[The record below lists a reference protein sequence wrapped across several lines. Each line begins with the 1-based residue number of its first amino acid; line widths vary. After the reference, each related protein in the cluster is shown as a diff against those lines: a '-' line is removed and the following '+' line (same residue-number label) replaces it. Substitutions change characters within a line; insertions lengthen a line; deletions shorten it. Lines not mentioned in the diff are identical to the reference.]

1 MNRKGFISSVS
12 SLATVPIIGLRNFA
26 STWEENHPTA
36 IIPPYLQSGDTI
48 GITSP
53 AGYITYDEIKPA
65 ISQMQSW
72 GFAVKIGETI
82 GKRDFTFG
90 GTDEERARDFQRQLD
105 DVEIGMIANRDGQY
119 LRNALLD
126 QMGSETAISAGQRY
140 FLHVYNLAEDDQS
153 FGIRKDASA
162 TRGDITITAT
172 MDLIDTT
179 TNTVVLTRPLRTR
192 AGYNRMDNLYGAQ
205 ISKQDTIDRLLDE
218 MANRAVT
225 ELTLYFDRKG

>member
-1 MNRKGFISSVS
+1 MSLFKTSVIAAFLLLGGCGFSPVYGTHASS
-12 SLATVPIIGLRNFA
+12 A
-26 STWEENHPTA
+26 
-36 IIPPYLQSGDTI
+36 Q
-48 GITSP
+48 P
-53 AGYITYDEIKPA
+53 A
-65 ISQMQSW
+65 MQH
-72 GFAVKIGETI
+72 
-82 GKRDFTFG
+82 
-90 GTDEERARDFQRQLD
+90 QLD
-105 DVEIGMIANRDGQY
+105 DVEIGMIANREGQY

-126 QMGSETAISAGQRY
+126 QMGSATALSAGQRY

-192 AGYNRMDNLYGAQ
+192 AGYNRMDNLYGVQ
-205 ISKQDTIDRLLDE
+205 VSRQDTVDRLLDE